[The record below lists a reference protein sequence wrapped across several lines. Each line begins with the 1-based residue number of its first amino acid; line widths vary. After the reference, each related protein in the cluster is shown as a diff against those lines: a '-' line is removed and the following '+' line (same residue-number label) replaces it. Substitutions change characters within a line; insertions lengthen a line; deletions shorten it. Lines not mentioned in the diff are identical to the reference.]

1 VRTVAILLMY
11 VCTVIS
17 PLVAEQRFGRDV
29 IKVQNPSEYQ
39 FFKLDDVQFP
49 MLFST
54 QYAVSCLVYRGTQ
67 RYYVEIGVQN
77 KGSAPLNLP
86 VEFVSF
92 NKPGY
97 TVFRTDTVAA
107 ARDVAERAGGQFVPT
122 PPPQMPS
129 TTNSTLNAT
138 ATTYGNQTQITGT
151 TTTTT
156 DQSGQAGANLGNAIG
171 NALAAR
177 SYYKTQR
184 RESIFTNFLATFA
197 QDQIGTTLQPGEA
210 KVIVATFEQAKR
222 KKAPFDI
229 VVRVGAESF
238 LFRYKE

>member
-1 VRTVAILLMY
+1 MRTLVLLVMS
-11 VCTVIS
+11 VCITVS
-17 PLVAEQRFGRDV
+17 PLVAEQRFGREV
-29 IKVQNPSEYQ
+29 IKVQNRNEYQ
-39 FFKLDDVQFP
+39 FFKLDDVQVP

-54 QYAVSCLVYRGTQ
+54 HYAVSCLVYRGTQ

-77 KGSAPLNLP
+77 KTPVPLSLP
-86 VEFVSF
+86 IEFVSF

-97 TVFRTDTVAA
+97 TVFRTDAIAA
-107 ARDVAERAGGQFVPT
+107 ARDVAESVGGQFVPS

-129 TTNSTLNAT
+129 TTSTTFNASS
-138 ATTYGNQTQITGT
+138 TTYGNQTQVSGT
-151 TTTTT
+151 ATTTT

-184 RESIFTNFLATFA
+184 RESTFTNFLATFA
-197 QDQIGTTLQPGEA
+197 QDQSGTTLQPGEA
-210 KVIVATFEQAKR
+210 KVILATFEQAKR

-238 LFRYKE
+238 RFTYKK